1 MSAWTLLSSVAVLV
15 AGIPPLYFALRLRR
29 SDASFTG
36 LALLLASALL
46 THGLFHALQVLGAPT
61 ETTAWAEALSAFLIL
76 AFALAYWP
84 LRRRP

>member
-15 AGIPPLYFALRLRR
+15 AGIPPLYFAVRLRG

-46 THGLFHALQVLGAPT
+46 THGVFHDLEVLGASG
-61 ETTAWAEALSAFLIL
+61 ETTAWSEAVSAIL
-76 AFALAYWP
+76 TLGFALAYWP
-84 LRRRP
+84 IRRRP